1 MVKKSKK
8 RSLDRKLEGPFFHYI
23 GETSRSAYER
33 GQEHLKDLEFKRPKS
48 HYLRHAVEF
57 HSNVPPESLK
67 FKMKVLSSHRTSF
80 ERQIREAVLI
90 DYYSGPML
98 MNSKLEYTRCSLPKM
113 SINMGNKQKDEDPM
127 ITKEKSTIEKIKLL
141 YKKENKRPM
150 NNKETMVIERKKMRL
165 ELPDLPESEVICPNL
180 ERNLSPAVKT
190 KKVQRKTVSLKTNQL
205 KLRKCPEVSPLKPER
220 NQKSPKIG
228 AQKRSPTPKLDAEK
242 VSPVPKRGTKMG
254 SPGKELSSKERSTV
268 NEGKIVQQKV
278 NESCIP
284 GMISSPSL
292 KPVRIQR
299 IIEKFED
306 NVKEGAEKSKVKNA
320 FEALMVSRGDT
331 LPKTPKRKLKRIT
344 VQNSTGKEVSLLE
357 KWLRK

>member
-1 MVKKSKK
+1 
-8 RSLDRKLEGPFFHYI
+8 
-23 GETSRSAYER
+23 
-33 GQEHLKDLEFKRPKS
+33 
-48 HYLRHAVEF
+48 
-57 HSNVPPESLK
+57 
-67 FKMKVLSSHRTSF
+67 
-80 ERQIREAVLI
+80 
-90 DYYSGPML
+90 
-98 MNSKLEYTRCSLPKM
+98 
-113 SINMGNKQKDEDPM
+113 
-127 ITKEKSTIEKIKLL
+127 
-141 YKKENKRPM
+141 
-150 NNKETMVIERKKMRL
+150 
-165 ELPDLPESEVICPNL
+165 
-180 ERNLSPAVKT
+180 
-190 KKVQRKTVSLKTNQL
+190 
-205 KLRKCPEVSPLKPER
+205 
-220 NQKSPKIG
+220 
-228 AQKRSPTPKLDAEK
+228 
-242 VSPVPKRGTKMG
+242 MG